1 MKAWPAPI
9 VARMLCY
16 TRLSE
21 SSSEI
26 VGFEILLV
34 SFHFRTVTAIGAWL
48 VAACFACMLQAAPD
62 AATLQAKYSELSR
75 QFAAANP
82 GWRPVPPRTGSL
94 LFIASDEYS
103 PARPG
108 DEAALAARKKY
119 AGALFELAKQAAETG
134 QSSLAFQWSTETLR
148 ENPDHADARRVLG
161 YVERDGKW
169 LTPYGVKMRDAGK
182 TWDPRKGWIATN
194 PVGTMIP
201 ESRIDAARH
210 ADIKNG
216 WQVRTDHFF
225 VTTNHSL
232 AAGAELAGRL
242 ERLYQI
248 WRQQF
253 AGFNYSEKEIR
264 GLFAG
269 ERIPRVQVRQFRV
282 LYHRSRDD
290 YINSLSHRQPMIA
303 DTLGIY
309 FDTNSEAHFFAAD
322 ANKEAPGA
330 SAGAASDPS
339 IATLYHEAVHQLFQE
354 ESKPAVRRIGE
365 NANFW
370 VIEGVATYFETL
382 TAHNDAKAGLYYTI
396 GDASAGRLP
405 AAREKLRDNYYI
417 PLADLVKLGKY
428 EIQHREDVAKLY
440 SQSSGMTAFLLNGA
454 DGRYREPLVRY
465 LQAVYT
471 RRDNDQTLAEATGS
485 SYSELDATYRRY
497 MESLP

>member
-1 MKAWPAPI
+1 
-9 VARMLCY
+9 
-16 TRLSE
+16 LSR
-21 SSSEI
+21 
-26 VGFEILLV
+26 VLNFGFEILLV
-34 SFHFRTVTAIGAWL
+34 SFHLRTVTATAAWL
-48 VAACFACMLQAAPD
+48 MAASFPCTLQAGPD
-62 AATLQAKYSELSR
+62 PATLQAKYNELSR
-75 QFAAANP
+75 QFAVANP
-82 GWRPVPPRTGSL
+82 GWRPAPPRTGSL

-103 PARPG
+103 PAGPSDG
-108 DEAALAARKKY
+108 AILAARKKY
-119 AGALFELAKQAAETG
+119 ADALFELAKQAAETG
-134 QSSLAFQWSTETLR
+134 QASLAFQWSTETLR

-161 YVERDGKW
+161 YIERDRKW
-169 LTPYGVKMRDAGK
+169 LTPYGVKMREAGK
-182 TWDPRKGWIATN
+182 TWDSRKGWIAAN
-194 PVGTMIP
+194 PVATAIP

-232 AAGAELAGRL
+232 AAGAELAARL

-248 WRQQF
+248 WRQLF

-269 ERIPRVQVRQFRV
+269 ERISRVQVRQFRV
-282 LYHRSRDD
+282 LYHRNRDD
-290 YINSLSHRQPMIA
+290 YINSLSRRQPMIA

-322 ANKEAPGA
+322 ADKEAPRP
-330 SAGAASDPS
+330 SAGAGSDPS
-339 IATLYHEAVHQLFQE
+339 VATLYHEAVHQLFQE

-370 VIEGVATYFETL
+370 IIEGVATYFETL
-382 TAHNDAKAGLYYTI
+382 TEHQDAKAGLYYTI
-396 GDASAGRLP
+396 GDMSAGRLP
-405 AAREKLRDNYYI
+405 AAREKLHDNYYV

-428 EIQHREDVAKLY
+428 EIQHRDDVAKLY
-440 SQSSGMTAFLLNGA
+440 SQSSGLTAFLLNGA
-454 DGRYREPLVRY
+454 EGRYREPLVRY

-471 RRDNDQTLAEATGS
+471 RRDNDQTLAEVTGS
-485 SYSELDATYRRY
+485 SYTELDSAYRRY